1 MSTNSDELV
10 LVVPDAALA
19 AAGRFLGF
27 RPHDDAFADTLL
39 DPAGFSFRPRS
50 QVETDP
56 SFKQLIPYVVL
67 THGETVFHYA
77 RGAAGTETRLHAR
90 RSVGVGGHVG
100 PEDGPASADPYRAG
114 LVRELNEELA
124 ITTAYR
130 ERLLGYVHDD
140 RTPVGAVHV
149 GIVHVRELDAP
160 AVAPREAAIADAG
173 FAPLAE
179 LLLRLDEFETWSRFV
194 LEYLAAGNPAARSA

>member
-90 RSVGVGGHVG
+90 
-100 PEDGPASADPYRAG
+100 
-114 LVRELNEELA
+114 
-124 ITTAYR
+124 
-130 ERLLGYVHDD
+130 
-140 RTPVGAVHV
+140 
-149 GIVHVRELDAP
+149 
-160 AVAPREAAIADAG
+160 
-173 FAPLAE
+173 
-179 LLLRLDEFETWSRFV
+179 
-194 LEYLAAGNPAARSA
+194 ARSASAATSGRKTAPRRPTRTGPAWSAN